1 MNTETLPKRD
11 LFLGYLKVR
20 QIAGVLIL
28 CVSLAFLLWGLWP
41 SERETRTLLFQ
52 PAELQPLAAEPDST
66 GPAAQP
72 DRLESRRIL
81 LEWPETIR
89 AGDAAVIRLDLNSD
103 SRGLVHPAAGQGHT
117 AQSTSLYDT
126 HNLVAEAFFDL
137 PGVQMAPA
145 GEISEP
151 LRPGHAATFLW
162 NVRPPNAG
170 EYSGMLWLR
179 LQFVPLDGGPESR
192 RPLSAQRIELHSTSL
207 LGMNGRLARVLGGA
221 GMVFGVLLS
230 FGVSIF
236 RLAGRFL
243 NKPGGE

>member
-1 MNTETLPKRD
+1 MRE

-20 QIAGVLIL
+20 RIAGVPIL

-41 SERETRTLLFQ
+41 SERETRTLLIQ
-52 PAELQPLAAEPDST
+52 PSELQPQAAEPDST
-66 GPAAQP
+66 GSSVQPAG
-72 DRLESRRIL
+72 LESRLIV
-81 LEWPETIR
+81 LEWPGTIR
-89 AGDAAVIRLDLNSD
+89 TGDAAVIRLDLNGD
-103 SRGLVHPAAGQGHT
+103 SRGLVHPASGQGHK

-137 PGVQMAPA
+137 PEVQMAPA
-145 GEISEP
+145 GKISEP
-151 LRPGHAATFLW
+151 LRPGHAATFFW

-170 EYSGMLWLR
+170 EYSGMLWLHLR
-179 LQFVPLDGGPESR
+179 FVPLDGGPESR

-207 LGMNGRLARVLGGA
+207 LGMNGRLARMLGGA

-243 NKPGGE
+243 NRPGGE